1 MEERPDDVIYVK
13 DLSKS
18 FGNALAVQ
26 NLSFRVKRG
35 TVFGLLGKNGSG
47 KSTTAKLLTGLLKPD
62 SGAVFINGCDIGSN
76 LIGVQKSIGILSD
89 EMALIDVLTIW
100 EHLLLASGAYDVS
113 TCEAEARSKKLLR
126 YFDLWDDR
134 HKYPDQLSVGMYKKT
149 SLAMS
154 LVHNPK
160 ILFLDE
166 PFEGMDPISI
176 KRICEIIEQLVNRGV
191 TIFLASH
198 FLALMQNLLNA
209 FVIIDGGKMVYNSD
223 FQDSPKDNSSLED
236 IFFSFI
242 KTRASTELEWIG

>member
-1 MEERPDDVIYVK
+1 MSSGDKDAIYVK

-18 FGNALAVQ
+18 FGNVQAVQ
-26 NLSFRVKRG
+26 NLSFRVRRG

-62 SGAVFINGCDIGSN
+62 SGTVFINGCNIGSN
-76 LIGVQKSIGILSD
+76 LIDVQKSIGVLSN
-89 EMALIDVLTIW
+89 EMALIDVLTVW
-100 EHLLLASGAYDVS
+100 EHLMLASRAYDIS
-113 TCEAEARSKKLLR
+113 RDEAEARSEKLLR

-134 HKYPDQLSVGMYKKT
+134 HKYPDQLSVGMYKKA
-149 SLAMS
+149 SIAMS

-166 PFEGMDPISI
+166 PFEGLDPVFI
-176 KRICEIIEQLVNRGV
+176 KSICELIEQLVNKGV

-198 FLALMQNLLNA
+198 FLALMQNILNA
-209 FVIIDGGKMVYNSD
+209 FVIIDSGKMVYNSD
-223 FQDSPKDNSSLED
+223 SQDNPEDNRSLED
-236 IFFSFI
+236 IFFSFV